1 MNSACLEGGG
11 RDVRFARGPSNRA
24 ASSAVLGSGSSSS
37 VPESTSKPVGRETT
51 TSAFLCRRH
60 SWPVESL
67 CGAGGEGNEETAEMG
82 VSGGSIGQGFLR
94 RLRVKKVK
102 DVLRRFGGRGGSTH
116 QPVPSPEPDGFL
128 DHAREPDEGTFRAI
142 VPRHADLEWSGT
154 SRRGEEAGSVAG
166 GEMIYLD
173 DGFFKSAQPPN
184 VFGRA
189 VRVVLV
195 DPSRGR
201 FEGGRPRG
209 GRGQMRGAARRVDFR
224 YDSIDAD

>member
-1 MNSACLEGGG
+1 M
-11 RDVRFARGPSNRA
+11 
-24 ASSAVLGSGSSSS
+24 
-37 VPESTSKPVGRETT
+37 
-51 TSAFLCRRH
+51 
-60 SWPVESL
+60 
-67 CGAGGEGNEETAEMG
+67 
-82 VSGGSIGQGFLR
+82 
-94 RLRVKKVK
+94 
-102 DVLRRFGGRGGSTH
+102 TH
-116 QPVPSPEPDGFL
+116 QPVPSPETDGFL

-209 GRGQMRGAARRVDFR
+209 GREQMRGAARRVDFR